1 MGPSETVAAMQ
12 EASGKG
18 FLLISPDVSSKR
30 MAKVADGLMSTSQQ
44 RGLMRREYAHRQF
57 QDNLLD
63 F

>member
-1 MGPSETVAAMQ
+1 MR

-30 MAKVADGLMSTSQQ
+30 MAKVADGLMPTSQQ